1 MTTTAPPTIE
11 TLCATHANEN
21 AHTEHVTALALRL
34 WDATHKH
41 FDLPAR
47 SRRLLEAAARLHDVA
62 FRDNPQHHLIASAEL
77 VRRDGVAG
85 YRPEEW
91 PLIAGIMLFHA
102 GSLAAAEN
110 ELLALSLTPAQNQ
123 LIRQLGAYL
132 RVADGLDYGH
142 VQDAVIRG
150 ITVRKR
156 IVRVRVASPLF
167 PANLERAAR
176 KADLWRQV
184 FDCALEFQPV
194 EAEGRLLT
202 ADLPVAEAARRLIT
216 LHTKRLLLHV
226 EPALRGDNPEAL
238 RQVRVAVRRLRLL
251 RRVFR
256 KHLPQEL
263 ADAVDEG
270 LGELGR
276 ALGPA
281 RDLDVW
287 LEWLQ
292 SDATRRALGRHR
304 LWEPLC
310 DHFRRRRALEQA
322 HVVRALRGAHFAALR
337 LKLARLTR
345 AELPAR
351 LQESPAKPGA
361 LQKLAERRWKKFLK
375 RVRKR
380 AKLRHSSSD
389 EKLHELRVT
398 MRRARYVGEFF
409 AELLTKKEQRR
420 ARRLRRVEKLLGRV
434 HDIQMALEHHLPG
447 GPTAPRALTRLLR
460 REQMQLLDQV
470 EALWDKI
477 GL

>member
-1 MTTTAPPTIE
+1 MTTSTPPTIE
-11 TLCATHANEN
+11 SLCTTHANEN

-34 WDATHKH
+34 WDATYQTLG
-41 FDLPAR
+41 LPAR
-47 SRRLLEAAARLHDVA
+47 ARRLLEAAARLHDVA
-62 FRDNPQHHLIASAEL
+62 FRDDPQHHLTASAEL
-77 VRRDGVAG
+77 VRRDGVRG
-85 YRPEEW
+85 YPPDEW
-91 PLIAGIMLFHA
+91 PLLAGIMLFHA

-110 ELLALSLTPAQNQ
+110 EMLALSLTPSQNQ
-123 LIRQLGAYL
+123 LIRQLAAYL

-142 VQDAVIRG
+142 IQDAVIRG
-150 ITVRKR
+150 IAVRKTA
-156 IVRVRVASPLF
+156 VQVRVASPLF
-167 PANLERAAR
+167 PQNIERAAR
-176 KADLWRQV
+176 KADLWQQV
-184 FDCALEFQPV
+184 FSRPLQFRPV
-194 EAEGRLLT
+194 QAEARLLT
-202 ADLPVAEAARRLIT
+202 PDVPVLEAARRLIT
-216 LHTKRLLLHV
+216 LHTKRLLIHV

-256 KHLPQEL
+256 KQLPAEL
-263 ADAVDEG
+263 ADTVDDA
-270 LGELGR
+270 LAQLGR

-287 LEWLQ
+287 LQWLH
-292 SDATRRALGRHR
+292 SDATRRALGRNR
-304 LWEPLC
+304 LFEPLC
-310 DHFRRRRALEQA
+310 EHFRRRRALEHA
-322 HVVRALRGAHFAALR
+322 HVSRALRGAHFAALR

-345 AELPAR
+345 TELPA
-351 LQESPAKPGA
+351 LMLESTPKPGA
-361 LQKLAERRWKKFLK
+361 LEKLARRRWEKFLR

-409 AELLTKKEQRR
+409 ADLLPRKEQRR

-447 GPTAPRALTRLLR
+447 GPTVPRALTRLLR
-460 REQMQLLDQV
+460 HEQTRLLDQV
-470 EALWDKI
+470 EELWDKI